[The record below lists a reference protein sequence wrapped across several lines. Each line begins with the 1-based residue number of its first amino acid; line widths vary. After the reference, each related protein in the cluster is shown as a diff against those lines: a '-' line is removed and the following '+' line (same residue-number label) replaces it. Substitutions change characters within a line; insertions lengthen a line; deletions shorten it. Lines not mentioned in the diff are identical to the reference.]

1 MNAARGAAVCA
12 LVAAMAGCAG
22 LGAPEPEE
30 ALEPARPAEPTEPM
44 PLAEPVPSVVAPREA
59 EPARPA
65 AAAVELERLLDY
77 FRLLR
82 RLSAAELAREHENA
96 RAAFLRTR
104 SDYDRVRLALLL
116 SLPNTP
122 FNDEA
127 RVLELLEPMLRN
139 PGAMLQGLAMLVH
152 VMVYEQ
158 RRLEQNIG
166 RLQEKL
172 DALKSLERKLLEREK
187 TGQTRR

>member
-1 MNAARGAAVCA
+1 MNAALRAAVGA
-12 LVAAMAGCAG
+12 LMVATAGCAG
-22 LGAPEPEE
+22 LRAPEPEE
-30 ALEPARPAEPTEPM
+30 APEPLQPAQPTEPM
-44 PLAEPVPSVVAPREA
+44 PLAEPVPSIVVPREV
-59 EPARPA
+59 EPARPPMA
-65 AAAVELERLLDY
+65 DLERLLDY
-77 FRLLR
+77 FRALR

-96 RAAFLRTR
+96 RAAFVRTR

-127 RVLELLEPMLRN
+127 RVLELLEPMMRN
-139 PGAMLQGLAMLVH
+139 PGSMLQGLAVLVH
-152 VMVYEQ
+152 VMVYEH

-166 RLQEKL
+166 KLQEKL